1 MDIKLIIVKTL
12 SLIVSILNEQ
22 EANPDYYLVTGDG
35 KKIVFE
41 SKEDMDLYYESRR
54 PLKNR
59 SEIPLGEIE
68 NRVDNNRELDMRRM
82 NELYMQH
89 LRNKMRK
96 VQ

>member
-41 SKEDMDLYYESRR
+41 SKEDMDLYYEMNS

-59 SEIPLGEIE
+59 RQIPLGEID

>member
-41 SKEDMDLYYESRR
+41 SKEDMDLYYEMNS

-59 SEIPLGEIE
+59 SEIPLGEID
-68 NRVDNNRELDMRRM
+68 NRVDNNRDQDMRRM
-82 NELYMQH
+82 NELYMEH